1 MGLVNTS
8 EFRRGVHIEVEGEP
22 YTVVDVE
29 KHGPTGRGGKTLVR
43 VKLRNIKTGQLVERG
58 IKGGE
63 SFPEPDLEQQDATYS
78 YATPETL
85 TFLDATTYEPL
96 EVPREMVGDE
106 VAFITDGLAVKVRR
120 YNGQIIAVE
129 LPQYV
134 VMTVES
140 VVPGARGNTAS
151 GSVTTQATLEGGA
164 VIDVPL
170 FIKAGD
176 RVRVDPRTAT
186 FRERAE

>member
-8 EFRRGVHIEVEGEP
+8 DFRRGVHIEVEGEP
-22 YTVVDVE
+22 YTLVEVE

-43 VKLRNIKTGQLVERG
+43 VKMRNIKTGQLVDRA
-58 IKGGE
+58 IKAGE
-63 SFPEPDLEQQDATYS
+63 SFPEPDLEEQAATFS
-78 YATPETL
+78 YASPDAL
-85 TFLDATTYEPL
+85 TFLDAATYEPV
-96 EVPREMVGDE
+96 EVPRELFGDE
-106 VAFITDGLAVKVRR
+106 VIFITDGLGVKVRR

-134 VMTVES
+134 DLRVES
-140 VVPGARGNTAS
+140 VVPGTRGNTAS
-151 GSVTTQATLEGGA
+151 GSVTTPATLEGGA
-164 VIDVPL
+164 VVDVPL

-176 RVRVDPRTAT
+176 RVRVDPREGT